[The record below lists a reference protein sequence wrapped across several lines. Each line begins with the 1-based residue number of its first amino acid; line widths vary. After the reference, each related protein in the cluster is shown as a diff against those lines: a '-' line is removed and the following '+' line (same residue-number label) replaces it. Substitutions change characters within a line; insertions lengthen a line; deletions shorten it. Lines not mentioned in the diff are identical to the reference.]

1 MILEHIPTE
10 IIQLFSVSE
19 AEGYQLLPF
28 EKTDTGEIKCYGRK
42 SVDYTDSLR
51 EIRTIYNLQITIV
64 SVDDSEFEK
73 GFNQYYRKGN
83 KNGSDLKISNI
94 GDTNFLNL
102 LIEEADSIHSSD
114 IHFEPYEN
122 RARVRMR
129 IDGKLIERYVI
140 EKTNYPG
147 LVNQIKIV
155 SNLNISEKRLP
166 QDGRILFNKDGR
178 KFDVRVS
185 VLPTIYGEKIVLR
198 LLTREQNLLDLKKLG
213 FDSKQYADYL
223 HSITHP
229 NGMILITGPTGSG
242 KSTTLYAT
250 LRTLNRED
258 NNILTI
264 EDPVEYTLPGIN
276 QVQLKEDIGLT
287 FGNALRTF
295 LRQDPDIIMLGEIR
309 DPDTAQ
315 MAIRSSLTGH
325 LLLSTIHTNN
335 AWGSVT
341 RLMDMGVHSYLIA
354 DTLVACVAQRLI
366 RLLCPHCKKVYDVDK
381 CTTEALGI
389 AEQGTFYQAV
399 GCEQCYYT
407 GYSGRKA
414 IYEVIKIDK
423 YLSDAIRKNELNV
436 EDYLQKQQVVTLRK
450 SAMSLLSSGL
460 TSLEEVLPI
469 LNDVY

>member
-1 MILEHIPTE
+1 MMHHSIPTE
-10 IIQLFSVSE
+10 IIQLFSASE
-19 AEGYQLLPF
+19 VEEYQLIPF
-28 EKTDTGEIKCYGRK
+28 ERVDSTVVKCYGYK
-42 SVDYTDSLR
+42 ESNYDEVLKEVKTLFDLEVLVDIIDR
-51 EIRTIYNLQITIV
+51 A
-64 SVDDSEFEK
+64 DFERIQ
-73 GFNQYYRKGN
+73 NQYYRKGA
-83 KNGSDLKISNI
+83 KKGSDFGISHI
-94 GDTNFLNL
+94 GDANFLNL
-102 LIEEADSIHSSD
+102 LIQEADSVHSSD
-114 IHFEPYEN
+114 IHFEPYET
-122 RARVRMR
+122 RCRVRMR
-129 IDGKLIERYVI
+129 IDGRLIERYVI
-140 EKTNYPG
+140 EKINYPA
-147 LVNQIKIV
+147 LVNQIKII

-166 QDGRILFNKDGR
+166 QDGRILFEQDGQ

-198 LLTREQNLLDLKKLG
+198 LLTREQNLLDLKNLG
-213 FDSKQYADYL
+213 FDSRQYEDYS
-223 HSITHP
+223 HSIGRP

-335 AWGSVT
+335 AWGSIS

-354 DTLVACVAQRLI
+354 DTLVACVAQRLV
-366 RLLCPHCKKVYDVDK
+366 RLLCPNCKKSYCPDEEL
-381 CTTEALGI
+381 THSLGLQRR
-389 AEQGTFYQAV
+389 ELFYHAC

-414 IYEVIKIDK
+414 IYEIIRIDK
-423 YLSDAIRKNELNV
+423 YLSEAIRKNDLNV
-436 EDYLQKQQVVTLRK
+436 ESYFKNQGIKTLRQ
-450 SAMSLLSSGL
+450 SALALLEEGM
-460 TSLEEVLPI
+460 TSLEEIFPI
-469 LNDVY
+469 LNDIS

>member
-1 MILEHIPTE
+1 MINQSIPTE
-10 IIQLFSVSE
+10 IIQLFSASE
-19 AEGYQLLPF
+19 AEEYKLIPF
-28 EKTDTGEIKCYGRK
+28 ERVGATTVKCYGYKELGYDEVLKEVKTLFDLDVLVEWIDR
-42 SVDYTDSLR
+42 SD
-51 EIRTIYNLQITIV
+51 
-64 SVDDSEFEK
+64 FERML
-73 GFNQYYRKGN
+73 NQYYRKGEQS
-83 KNGSDLKISNI
+83 GSDFGISHI
-94 GDTNFLNL
+94 GDANFLNL
-102 LIEEADSIHSSD
+102 LIQEADSVHSSD
-114 IHFEPYEN
+114 IHFEPYET
-122 RARVRMR
+122 RCRVRMR
-129 IDGKLIERYVI
+129 IDGRLIERYVI
-140 EKTNYPG
+140 EKVNYPA
-147 LVNQIKIV
+147 LVNQIKII

-166 QDGRILFNKDGR
+166 QDGRILFEKDGR

-198 LLTREQNLLDLKKLG
+198 LLTREQNLLDLKNLG
-213 FDSKQYADYL
+213 FDSRQYNDYS
-223 HSITHP
+223 HSISQP

-276 QVQLKEDIGLT
+276 QVQLKEDIGLS

-335 AWGSVT
+335 AWGSIS

-354 DTLVACVAQRLI
+354 DTLVACIAQRLI
-366 RLLCPHCKKVYDVDK
+366 RLLCPHCKKTYCPDAELVHS
-381 CTTEALGI
+381 LGLDRQ
-389 AEQGTFYQAV
+389 ELFYHAC

-414 IYEVIKIDK
+414 IYEIIRIDK
-423 YLSDAIRKNELNV
+423 HLSEAIRKNELNV
-436 EDYLQKQQVVTLRK
+436 EAYLQSQGITTLRQ
-450 SAMSLLSSGL
+450 SALLLLKEGA
-460 TSLEEVLPI
+460 TSLEEVFPI
-469 LNDVY
+469 INDIS